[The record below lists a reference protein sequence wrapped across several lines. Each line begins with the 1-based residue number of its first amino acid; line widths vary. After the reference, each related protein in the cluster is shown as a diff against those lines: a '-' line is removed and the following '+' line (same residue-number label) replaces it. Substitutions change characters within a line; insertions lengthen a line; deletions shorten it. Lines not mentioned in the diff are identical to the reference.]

1 MELDY
6 IIPKVRETFGRLEFG
21 KMTAETREP
30 SRNGNG
36 RVTSRTFSVYSDV
49 QRADNIE
56 IILPAVAGV
65 KTSIK
70 QDRPIE
76 LINPRVVA
84 IGYRVDNQA
93 FVKYECYADD
103 IVKKD
108 LSK

>member
-21 KMTAETREP
+21 KMIEEIREP
-30 SRNGNG
+30 SRNNNG
-36 RVTSRTFSVYSDV
+36 RVASRRFSVFSDI
-49 QRADNIE
+49 QKADNIE

-65 KTSIK
+65 KASIK
-70 QDRPIE
+70 QDSPID
-76 LINPRVVA
+76 LVNPRVIAV
-84 IGYRVDNQA
+84 GYRVENQS

-108 LSK
+108 LTK